1 MCTNANATN
10 YSHTNQ
16 RWGNRSAEDIKI
28 RGKGFDRLPDAEDYN
43 PNYRSYDPEKLAKA
57 PGLVRFISATHKAA
71 ARTTPSKMEKQANNY
86 NG

>member
-57 PGLVRFISATHKAA
+57 PGLVRFAVVTNDINN
-71 ARTTPSKMEKQANNY
+71 RTTPSKMEKQANNY